1 MCSMFNCYI
10 DKGLLLVTNTKKG
23 DKPTKKIDADTNQKK
38 KQIFLTNEKSN
49 H

>member
-10 DKGLLLVTNTKKG
+10 DKDLSLVTNTKKG
-23 DKPTKKIDADTNQKK
+23 DKPTKKRDADTNQKK
-38 KQIFLTNEKSN
+38 KQIFLTNQKSN